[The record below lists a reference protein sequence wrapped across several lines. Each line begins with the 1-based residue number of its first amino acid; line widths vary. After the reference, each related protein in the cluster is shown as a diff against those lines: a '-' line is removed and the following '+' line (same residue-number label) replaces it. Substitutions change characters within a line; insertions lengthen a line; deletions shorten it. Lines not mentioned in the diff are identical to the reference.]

1 MKREE
6 TIDFNIKA
14 SWHAIYRMYNQE
26 AIKYEFTITMAF
38 VLLNIDRENG
48 TPAMK
53 IAPLMGMEA
62 RSLTRVL
69 KSMEGKGL
77 ICRRKHENDGRS
89 VRIFLTPLGDQ
100 KQLIAKE
107 KVKVFNTVIR
117 DSIPEEK
124 ITNMIE
130 TLTEINKL
138 IEQNNIFEYVMANQR

>member
-26 AIKYEFTITMAF
+26 AIKYGFTITMAF

-69 KSMEGKGL
+69 KSMEKKGL
-77 ICRRKHENDGRS
+77 ICRKKHENDGRS
-89 VRIFLTPLGDQ
+89 VRIFLTTLGNE

-107 KVKVFNTVIR
+107 KVKIFNAVIR

-138 IEQNNIFEYVMANQR
+138 IEQNNIFEYVIANQR

>member
-69 KSMEGKGL
+69 KSMEEKGL
-77 ICRRKHENDGRS
+77 ICRRKDENDGRS
-89 VRIFLTPLGDQ
+89 VRIFLTGLGDE

-107 KVKVFNTVIR
+107 KVKIFNAVVR
-117 DSIPEEK
+117 DSIPEER

-138 IEQNNIFEYVMANQR
+138 IEQNNIFEYVMVNQR